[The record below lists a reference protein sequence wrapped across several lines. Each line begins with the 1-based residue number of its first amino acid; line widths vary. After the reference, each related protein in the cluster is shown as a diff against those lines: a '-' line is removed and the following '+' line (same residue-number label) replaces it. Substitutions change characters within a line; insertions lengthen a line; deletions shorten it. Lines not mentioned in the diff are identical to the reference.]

1 MNLNEAK
8 ANVGKEV
15 VLDESTKPYSNHT
28 SILSNRCQDVKKGTI
43 LGIEENK
50 SVLIDVYGGFHM
62 YVYPKHIKLKEQ
74 PMQNYKIKVT
84 PETSAEAQEFFFELG
99 YKWLA
104 QEDGYQEPKYTD
116 SRQYIFAYQKNMKLT
131 APYIGLSQFE
141 LHLNQ
146 EITLP
151 QLRDL
156 VVLKRNDI
164 GDATHE
170 HIRSGNKY
178 YRGFKDYVFDSVE
191 WVLTDITFPN
201 SLKPINKEMTWQDA
215 LCALADGKDI
225 DMRFNGEFE
234 PLINLLEAWLYGK
247 EFRIK
252 PQNIKLNGE
261 HTKEEWLKIL
271 GEMG

>member
-1 MNLNEAK
+1 MK
-8 ANVGKEV
+8 
-15 VLDESTKPYSNHT
+15 
-28 SILSNRCQDVKKGTI
+28 
-43 LGIEENK
+43 
-50 SVLIDVYGGFHM
+50 
-62 YVYPKHIKLKEQ
+62 
-74 PMQNYKIKVT
+74 NYKIKVT
-84 PETSAEAQEFFFELG
+84 PETSAEVQELFFELG
-99 YKWLA
+99 YSWQVGGNKVRCYL
-104 QEDGYQEPKYTD
+104 D
-116 SRQYIFAYQKNMKLT
+116 MKFI
-131 APYIGLSQFE
+131 YIGDGVIFYKSSSECVGFDY
-141 LHLNQ
+141 Q

-156 VVLKRNDI
+156 VVLQRNDV

-178 YRGFKDYVFDSVE
+178 YRGFADYCFSGIE
-191 WVLTDITFPN
+191 WILTDITFPN

-215 LCALADGKDI
+215 LRAVADGKDI

-271 GEMG
+271 GEVK

>member
-1 MNLNEAK
+1 MNLEEAK
-8 ANVGKEV
+8 ANIGKEV
-15 VLDESTKPYSNHT
+15 TFKDSMFENCDLVFIDIFKSAKKVTISDVDEDKVVIKLFNEPDEMFVVN
-28 SILSNRCQDVKKGTI
+28 
-43 LGIEENK
+43 
-50 SVLIDVYGGFHM
+50 
-62 YVYPKHIKLKEQ
+62 PKHLKLKEQ
-74 PMQNYKIKVT
+74 PMNYKIKVT
-84 PETSAEAQEFFFELG
+84 PETSAEAQELFFELG

-156 VVLKRNDI
+156 VVLKRNDM

-178 YRGFKDYVFDSVE
+178 YRGFKDYVLDGVE
-191 WVLTDITFPN
+191 WILVDIRYPQLLN
-201 SLKPINKEMTWQDA
+201 PINKEMTWQDA
-215 LCALADGKDI
+215 LRAVADGKDI

-261 HTKEEWLKIL
+261 YTKEEWLKIL